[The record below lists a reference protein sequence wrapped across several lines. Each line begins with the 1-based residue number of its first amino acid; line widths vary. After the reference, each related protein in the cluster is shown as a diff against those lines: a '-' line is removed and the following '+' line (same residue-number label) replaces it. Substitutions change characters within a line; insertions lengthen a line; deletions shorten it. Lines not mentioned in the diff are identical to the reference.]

1 MRLKSWEEKYCVHAS
16 IEEAQIRVEK
26 ALDELGLRNV
36 AVKKHVP
43 PRYLLVEYSP
53 GWVGKAF
60 EIEFLFHETKA
71 GTTEIAVK
79 WPYTKEL
86 PNKNESPSEFSKQQE
101 ETKHRTEQLIEEFK
115 RKIGA
120 TVDTST

>member
-1 MRLKSWEEKYCVHAS
+1 MRLKSWEEKYCIHAS
-16 IEEAQIRVEK
+16 VEEAQRRVQK
-26 ALDELGLRNV
+26 ALDELGLKNV
-36 AVKKHVP
+36 TVKKHVP

-60 EIEFLFHETKA
+60 EIEFLFKETET
-71 GTTEIAVK
+71 GTTEVAVK

-86 PNKNESPSEFSKQQE
+86 PHKDESPSAFREHQE
-101 ETKHRTEQLIEEFK
+101 ETRRRTEQLIEEFK

-120 TVDTST
+120 TT